1 MVVLFLS
8 FGQKTLPSQVF
19 TGHREQISLTILAAA
34 TVLIA
39 TSGVLPTTADI
50 LRCRSERLPGMF
62 PGQGSIQSQKLAES
76 SVQAVPISTA
86 EAATRRARPY
96 MSAKR

>member
-19 TGHREQISLTILAAA
+19 TGLPEQISLTILAAA

-39 TSGVLPTTADI
+39 ISGVLPTTAEI
-50 LRCRSERLPGMF
+50 LR
-62 PGQGSIQSQKLAES
+62 
-76 SVQAVPISTA
+76 
-86 EAATRRARPY
+86 RRF
-96 MSAKR
+96 